1 MNYSELY
8 RSFQWSRPEHFNF
21 ATEVIDHWAQDPGKL
36 AMLWVDDAGNE
47 INKTFADIS
56 LASCKLA
63 NVLTTAGVKRGDTVV
78 IVLGRQIAWWE
89 TVTACL
95 RMGAIVSPG
104 TMQLAP
110 NDLAYRIN
118 TAEAT
123 CVVTDSVGAAKLDK
137 VLDQCPSLNAKL
149 HIGGERAGWVD
160 FEAAVEQ
167 ASDDFVAADTG
178 ADEPALCYFT
188 SGTTGYPKMAM
199 HAQSYGL
206 AHSVTGKY
214 WLDLKP
220 DDVHWNISDTGW
232 AKAAWSSYFGPW
244 NCGAAIFVHHSSGF
258 NADQT
263 LKLMSQ
269 YPVTT
274 VCGAPTIY
282 RMLVQQNLSQYDFAS
297 LRHCVAA
304 GEPLNP
310 EVINVW
316 KKATGITVRDG
327 YGQTETVILCGNF
340 PGIEPRFGSMGK
352 PTPGIDLQV
361 IDHEGNIAAVN
372 TEGDIAVRVK
382 PQRPLGLFKEY
393 KNQPEKTAKCFKGDW
408 YLTGDRAY
416 VDEDGYF
423 WFVSRSDDVILSSG
437 YRIGPFEVESA
448 LLEHPAVAESAV
460 VSSPDKDR
468 GEVVKAFVVLVSGYE
483 ANDLL
488 SQELKTHV
496 KTVTAPYK
504 YPRKI
509 EFVTELPKTISGKIR
524 RIELREREWRDQNTG
539 VEG

>member
-1 MNYSELY
+1 MNYSDLY
-8 RSFQWSRPEHFNF
+8 ASFEWPRPDRFNF
-21 ATEVIDHWAQDPGKL
+21 AVEVVDRWAEDPDKL

-47 INKTFADIS
+47 VRRTFRDIS
-56 LASCKLA
+56 LASSRLA
-63 NVLTTAGVKRGDTVV
+63 NVLSDAGVKRGDTVV
-78 IVLGRQIAWWE
+78 IMLGRQIAWWE

-118 TAEAT
+118 TAEAS
-123 CVVTDSVGAAKLDK
+123 CIVTDSSGAEKLEQ
-137 VLDQCPSLNAKL
+137 VLDQCPTLNTKL
-149 HIGGERAGWVD
+149 VIDGSRDGWLD
-160 FEAAVEQ
+160 YAAAMQSAAVE
-167 ASDDFVAADTG
+167 FTAADTA
-178 ADEPALCYFT
+178 ADEAALCYFT
-188 SGTTGYPKMAM
+188 SGTTGYPKMAI
-199 HAQSYGL
+199 HSHSYGL
-206 AHSVTGKY
+206 AHMTTGKY
-214 WLDLKP
+214 WLDLKE
-220 DDVHWNISDTGW
+220 DDLHWNISDTGW

-244 NCGAAIFVHHSSGF
+244 NCGTAIFVHHSTGF
-258 NADQT
+258 SAEQT
-263 LKLMSQ
+263 LSLMSQ

-282 RMLVQQNLSQYDFAS
+282 RMLVQQDLSHYDFAS

-316 KKATGITVRDG
+316 KEATGITVRDG

-340 PGIEPRFGSMGK
+340 PGVEPRFGSMGK
-352 PTPGIDLQV
+352 PAPGIDLQV
-361 IDHEGNIAAVN
+361 IDNDGQVAPLN

-382 PQRPLGLFKEY
+382 PQPPQGLFREY

-408 YLTGDRAY
+408 YLTGDRAT

-423 WFVSRSDDVILSSG
+423 WFVSRSDDVILSAG

-448 LLEHPAVAESAV
+448 LLEHPAVVESAV
-460 VSSPDKDR
+460 VSSPDPDR
-468 GEVVKAFVVLVSGYE
+468 GEVVKAFVVLAPGHESSDE
-483 ANDLL
+483 L
-488 SQELKTHV
+488 SQALKDHV
-496 KTVTAPYK
+496 KSVTAPYK

-509 EFVTELPKTISGKIR
+509 EFVSELPKTISGKIR
-524 RIELREREWRDQNTG
+524 RVELREREWQDPH
-539 VEG
+539 